1 MKKQI
6 LVLAIVLLSSIVFA
20 QKTEDTKTTEN
31 TQSHHAVGIAG
42 GPTIGCGLAY
52 RYTYSKFAA
61 QLTFLPYKTA
71 YGDNDSY
78 EMYCT
83 GFSFYYTLS
92 QGGRSSLFLYQGN
105 HYYYSREEYF
115 YIDNN
120 TNKSDVTCDCYFN
133 NGIGIGIDFRIFD
146 NVSLD
151 IMAGYASYENFTQ
164 LGLTGEI
171 SLLYHIPSKNK

>member
-20 QKTEDTKTTEN
+20 QKTEDTKTTKN
-31 TQSHHAVGIAG
+31 TQSHHAVGMAVG
-42 GPTIGCGLAY
+42 ATIGCGLAY
-52 RYTYSKFAA
+52 RYTYSKFSV
-61 QLTFLPYKTA
+61 QLAFYPRKKVRGDYKQET
-71 YGDNDSY
+71 
-78 EMYCT
+78 YCT
-83 GFSFYYTLS
+83 GLSFYYTLYK
-92 QGGRSSLFLYQGN
+92 GRKTSLFLYQGN
-105 HYYYSREEYF
+105 LYYYSREEYF

-120 TNKSDVTCDCYFN
+120 TNKSNVTCDCYFN